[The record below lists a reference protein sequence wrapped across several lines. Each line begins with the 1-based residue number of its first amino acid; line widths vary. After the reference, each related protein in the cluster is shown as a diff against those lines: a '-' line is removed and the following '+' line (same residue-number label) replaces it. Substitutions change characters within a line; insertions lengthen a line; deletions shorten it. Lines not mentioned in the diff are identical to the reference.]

1 MQKKS
6 DDNDDKLDQFKKQ
19 VSGVKMCVYPGK
31 KSKVK
36 CPVKGSFLIPVLKCD
51 IPFNTESK
59 FYLNEWHKEALP
71 LKQIQYNTYF

>member
-1 MQKKS
+1 
-6 DDNDDKLDQFKKQ
+6 
-19 VSGVKMCVYPGK
+19 MCVYPGK
-31 KSKVK
+31 N
-36 CPVKGSFLIPVLKCD
+36 PGFEVKGSFLIPVLKCD